1 MHLDHE
7 RPPLLDEPFV
17 RGLYAGQSLT
27 PTFATR
33 QADFMN
39 SKTSI
44 VAVAI
49 ASGLGIGGWEVYR
62 RANAVSPEASAMIA
76 ESTVEPTAISAIGRL
91 EPKDGLRRIAGP
103 SRPSVV
109 IGKLLVEEGDSVT
122 EGQPIAVLDD
132 VSVLEG
138 HVARLRAQLENDRAE
153 SERNER
159 LYRQHTVSASE
170 RDTWRMRVEVARAEL
185 QSAQADIDLA
195 TVRAPINGKVVKI
208 YARTGERVGLD
219 GIAEIGATDQM
230 YAVAEVYETDVGR
243 VRVGQRATV
252 TSPALPGPVYGT
264 VERIGLKVAK
274 QDVLHTDP
282 AAETDARVVEV
293 KVRLDDSRQVA
304 GLSNL
309 ETEVVITP

>member
-1 MHLDHE
+1 
-7 RPPLLDEPFV
+7 
-17 RGLYAGQSLT
+17 
-27 PTFATR
+27 
-33 QADFMN
+33 
-39 SKTSI
+39 
-44 VAVAI
+44 
-49 ASGLGIGGWEVYR
+49 
-62 RANAVSPEASAMIA
+62 MIA

>member
-1 MHLDHE
+1 M
-7 RPPLLDEPFV
+7 
-17 RGLYAGQSLT
+17 A
-27 PTFATR
+27 
-33 QADFMN
+33 
-39 SKTSI
+39 
-44 VAVAI
+44 
-49 ASGLGIGGWEVYR
+49 GWEVYQ
-62 RANAVSPEASAMIA
+62 RANAVPAPVPAALA
-76 ESTVEPTAISAIGRL
+76 EGAAPPRAVEAIGRL

-109 IGKLLVEEGDSVT
+109 IGKLLVEEGDAVT
-122 EGQPIAVLDD
+122 AGQAIAVLDD
-132 VSVLEG
+132 RSVLES
-138 HVARLRAQLENDRAE
+138 HVARLWARLENDHAE
-153 SERNER
+153 YARSEQ
-159 LYRQHTVSASE
+159 LYREHAVSASE
-170 RDTWRMRVEVARAEL
+170 RDTWRMRVEVATAAM
-185 QSAQADIDLA
+185 QSAQAELDLA
-195 TVRAPINGKVVKI
+195 TVRTPINGKVVKI
-208 YARTGERVGLD
+208 CARTGERVGPD

-304 GLSNL
+304 GLTNL
-309 ETEVVITP
+309 ETEVIITP